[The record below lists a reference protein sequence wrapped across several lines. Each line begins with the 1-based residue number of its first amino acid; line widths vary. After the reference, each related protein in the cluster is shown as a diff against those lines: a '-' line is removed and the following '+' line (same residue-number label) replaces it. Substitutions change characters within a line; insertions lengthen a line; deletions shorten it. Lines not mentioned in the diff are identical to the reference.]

1 MAVNEGKKSE
11 PGKRTVVC
19 ECGLEL
25 DLRTQGLLCVGCRA
39 KFRVE
44 RRSNMAAAWE
54 RFHRRHSGPS
64 YGDEPSADVEALV
77 DAIDRLVDA
86 LDHGRPGYGRQT
98 RPSTSLVLPS
108 PRAGEPRRG
117 PEPRRV
123 GGIPVDRL
131 ERD

>member
-1 MAVNEGKKSE
+1 
-11 PGKRTVVC
+11 
-19 ECGLEL
+19 
-25 DLRTQGLLCVGCRA
+25 
-39 KFRVE
+39 
-44 RRSNMAAAWE
+44 MAAAWE

-86 LDHGRPGYGRQT
+86 LEHGRPAYGRQT

-108 PRAGEPRRG
+108 PRAGGPRRG

-131 ERD
+131 EWD